1 MAARGTA
8 RNASPAPAAPPAA
21 SHAPSLGYADLISM
35 VELIERANAFSEF
48 RLKVG
53 SIEIEF
59 RRRSDRTGSLPQA
72 PPPATAATAAAAP
85 AVTPAAAADATGPAA
100 TERTSATD
108 TDGRARTAPAGA
120 RLPPGTIAIT
130 APMVGTFYRAP
141 APGAKPFVEAG
152 QRVEAGT
159 TLCIIEVMKLM
170 NTVDAATAG
179 NVVEIRAQDAAPVA
193 HDEVLIVFRP
203 ED

>member
-1 MAARGTA
+1 MAGTRAAGTA
-8 RNASPAPAAPPAA
+8 GRKRAGAKKTVPQPTT
-21 SHAPSLGYADLISM
+21 LGYADLISM

-53 SIEIEF
+53 AIEIEF
-59 RRRSDRTGSLPQA
+59 RRRPDGTAVAPRAVQPDALP
-72 PPPATAATAAAAP
+72 AAIAAAP
-85 AVTPAAAADATGPAA
+85 APAPAA
-100 TERTSATD
+100 TLPASTS
-108 TDGRARTAPAGA
+108 
-120 RLPPGTIAIT
+120 LPPGTIAIR

-141 APGAKPFVEAG
+141 APGATPFVEVG
-152 QRVEAGT
+152 QRVEAGS

-179 NVVEIRAQDAAPVA
+179 TVVEIRAQDATPVA
-193 HDEVLIVFRP
+193 HDQVLIVFRP